1 MTGATFIPE
10 YDADLGPSR
19 PLPTEPPSLGDS
31 PIIITNS
38 GDKKELVTALAI
50 SEEKGGKTVLY
61 SGHDDGTLNKWNLDD
76 DSQIWSKQIYPDG
89 REDFSRYVSD
99 SLYVQETPGVAGIA
113 VRPGPL
119 VYTWSD
125 AYNGYPDDKF
135 DDRSAPVIKVWSG
148 TDCALVKEI
157 ECNANEE
164 NYPSIATVVFCP
176 VKYEGYDVPRDSI
189 VVGLHCCCDVLNYD
203 ENYTGFDLD
212 ESCEFSEG
220 NILPILEDDPS
231 VKLSTW
237 RGHRGMIRAM
247 ALAKNGEYLVSLSI
261 KYGTGRPDSAILWD
275 LSEAGVPLYRL
286 PFWDTREP
294 NVFKQALVRL
304 SKISGVSVNGS
315 DILVADNYGDALAS
329 MTIEDDKDGPYLALN
344 GYAKIGNREY
354 DGLGF
359 HGRMASSG
367 NHAVM
372 AMEMDQTAWVF
383 PIQGVSDHKKLDRR
397 DGNPRKFPGEMSG
410 EQETDLSIA
419 LAARSIAVGKVEFP
433 PFGGNKPTRKR
444 KQGWFGSV
452 EDTSDGLGEGGP
464 LALALRGTHL
474 VAGFANGTLT
484 RYKLPVAF
492 ANKGNPSLSS
502 NVTTSA
508 SSLPSDEWHVPH
520 FASNAE
526 EESEEE

>member
-31 PIIITNS
+31 PIIITRSN
-38 GDKKELVTALAI
+38 DKKELVTALAI
-50 SEEKGGKTVLY
+50 AEEIGGKTVLY
-61 SGHDDGTLNKWNLDD
+61 SGHDDGTLKKWNLDD
-76 DSQIWSKQIYPDG
+76 DSHVWSKQIYADG
-89 REDFSRYVSD
+89 RGDFSRYDMD
-99 SLYVQETPGVAGIA
+99 SIHIRETPGVAGIA

-125 AYNGYPDDKF
+125 AYNGYPDDEF
-135 DDRSAPVIKVWSG
+135 DDRSASVIKVWSG
-148 TDCALVKEI
+148 ADCALVKEI
-157 ECNANEE
+157 ECNVNEGS
-164 NYPSIATVVFCP
+164 YPSIATVVFCK
-176 VKYEGYDVPRDSI
+176 VKYEEYDVSMDSI
-189 VVGLHCCCDVLNYD
+189 VVGLHCCCDVLNYN

-212 ESCEFSEG
+212 DSCDFSEG
-220 NILPILEDDPS
+220 NILPFLEDDTSVELPS
-231 VKLSTW
+231 W

-247 ALAKNGEYLVSLSI
+247 AVANSGEYLVSFSI
-261 KYGTGRPDSAILWD
+261 KYGTGKPDSAILWD

-286 PFWDTREP
+286 PFRDVFEK
-294 NVFKQALVRL
+294 NIFKQALVRL
-304 SKISGVSVNGS
+304 GDISGVCVN
-315 DILVADNYGDALAS
+315 DRAILVADNYGDTIAS
-329 MTIEDDKDGPYLALN
+329 VTIEDDKDGPYLALN
-344 GYAKIGNREY
+344 GYANIGNRQY
-354 DGLGF
+354 DGDGF

-383 PIQGVSDHKKLDRR
+383 PIQGVSDHKNLDRR
-397 DGNPRKFPGEMSG
+397 DGNPRKFPGDFSG

-452 EDTSDGLGEGGP
+452 EDTSDGLGNGGP
-464 LALALRGTHL
+464 LTLALRGRHL

-484 RYKLPVAF
+484 RYKLPVTF
-492 ANKGNPSLSS
+492 ENKGKPSLSS
-502 NVTTSA
+502 NVGASA

-520 FASNAE
+520 LDSNADDE
-526 EESEEE
+526 